1 MKPFIDII
9 RPFNCAMAALGVFVG
24 YVVSAGV
31 FALPMQLVLA
41 MVSAFAI
48 CGGGQAIN
56 DFFDAE
62 IDRKIKPHRVIPRG
76 DLDTKTAFLYSI
88 LLFSAGVILAYFI
101 TPVSFFIA
109 ATFAVLLS
117 MYAAFVQQY
126 KFIGNA
132 LVASGTAVTLIYGA
146 SISGDYSLVA
156 IFAMSA
162 FLTNM
167 GREITKDIEDV
178 RGDKGVKTTTPML
191 IGKEAASMLVLLFY
205 TLGIIIAGYAW
216 FSGAAGSI
224 FYAVLVAISAAGFAL
239 SYLQLV
245 KGDAAASQRYSKGA
259 MFIAL
264 LAFLAAAL

>member
-1 MKPFIDII
+1 MKPFIEII
-9 RPFNCAMAALGVFVG
+9 RPVNCAMASLGVFVG
-24 YVVSAGV
+24 YVVSTGII
-31 FALPMQLVLA
+31 ALPFQLLIALA
-41 MVSAFAI
+41 SAFAI
-48 CGGGQAIN
+48 CGVGQAIN

-76 DLDTKTAFLYSI
+76 ELDTKTAFFYSFI
-88 LLFSAGVILAYFI
+88 LFSVGVVLAYFI

-117 MYAAFVQQY
+117 MYAAFIQQH

-132 LVASGTAVTLIYGA
+132 LVAAGTAITLIYGA
-146 SISGDYSLVA
+146 SISGNYSIVA

-167 GREITKDIEDV
+167 GREITKDIEDME
-178 RGDKGVKTTTPML
+178 GDEGRKTTAPML

-205 TLGIIIAGYAW
+205 TLGILIAAYAW
-216 FSGAAGSI
+216 FAGIAGSV
-224 FYAVLVAISAAGFAL
+224 FYIVLVAVSAAAFAL
-239 SYLQLV
+239 AYSQLSR
-245 KGDAAASQRYSKGA
+245 GNAAGSQRYSKGA

-264 LAFLAAAL
+264 LAFLASVM